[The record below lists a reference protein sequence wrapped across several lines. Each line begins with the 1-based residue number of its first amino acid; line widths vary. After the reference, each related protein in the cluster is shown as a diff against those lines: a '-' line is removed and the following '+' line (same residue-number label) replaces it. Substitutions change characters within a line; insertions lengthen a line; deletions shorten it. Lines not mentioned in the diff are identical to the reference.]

1 MNLSIVSHK
10 PCWPSPTSPTG
21 FATDGGFP
29 FQMAALSELFDST
42 QLLVPVCPQAPPR
55 GEIPLRGHNLTIHP
69 LSVRRGAGLVAKIG
83 FLPWLIWNSSPI
95 LKALWVADAVH
106 APIPGDVGTVGMLGA
121 WLLRKPLFVRHC
133 GNWLNPVT
141 VAEKF
146 WRRFM
151 EAVAGGRNVMLATG
165 GAPTPPS
172 ARNPHVH
179 WIFSTSLTR
188 EELSA
193 RSVPRPCPPPGQL
206 RLIHVARQDPHKG
219 AGTAIR
225 SLPLLLPQFP
235 GLSFEIVGDGSAIPE
250 LRQLAQQIGLADRVH
265 FAGKLTH
272 AEVMKR
278 LQPAHLFV
286 FPTTASE
293 GFPKAILEA
302 LATGLPV
309 VATPVSV
316 LPQLLGTGCGV
327 LVEESTA
334 EALAG
339 GIAKALASPAAYEA
353 MSRQAIATASRYSL
367 ETWRQT
373 IGDLLTP
380 AWGPLR
386 EGP

>member
-1 MNLSIVSHK
+1 MNLAIFSHK

-42 QLLVPVCPQAPPR
+42 QLLVPVSPQAPPR

-69 LSVRRGAGLVAKIG
+69 LSARRGAGLAAKIG
-83 FLPWLIWNSSPI
+83 FLPWLIWNSPT
-95 LKALWVADAVH
+95 LLHALWTADAVH
-106 APIPGDVGTVGMLGA
+106 APIPGDVGTAGMLGA

-133 GNWLNPVT
+133 GNWLKPAT
-141 VAEKF
+141 LAEKF

-165 GAPTPPS
+165 GAPAPPS
-172 ARNPHVH
+172 ARNPHIR

-188 EELSA
+188 QELNRYA
-193 RSVPRPCPPPGQL
+193 TPRPFPPPGQA
-206 RLIHVARQDPHKG
+206 RLILVARQDPHKG
-219 AGTAIR
+219 ADTVIR

-235 GLSFEIVGDGSAIPE
+235 GVSFEIVGDGSAIPE
-250 LRQLAQQIGLADRVH
+250 LRQLAQQTGLAERVH

-272 AEVMKR
+272 AEVMNR

-293 GFPKAILEA
+293 GFPKAVLEA

-327 LVEESTA
+327 LVAESTPD
-334 EALAG
+334 ALADA
-339 GIAKALASPAAYEA
+339 IAKALASPAAYEG
-353 MSRQAIATASRYSL
+353 MSRQAIATASQYSL

-373 IGDLLTP
+373 IGALLTP
-380 AWGPLR
+380 AWAPLSS
-386 EGP
+386 P